1 MAFALVLDKLTQF
14 GALCS
19 AALALVVFGLVRA
32 GGGGT
37 AAATASSF
45 VVYNRFPLNCI
56 QKGYTFSAT

>member
-1 MAFALVLDKLTQF
+1 VAFALVLDKFTQF

-45 VVYNRFPLNCI
+45 VVYNSLARALI
-56 QKGYTFSAT
+56 LRVVLLH